1 MVDQPIIPKDDDWK
15 TRLTP
20 EQYDVLRNKGTEA
33 PFTGALLHNDS
44 KGGYKCA
51 ACGQLVFDSKTKF
64 DSGSGWPSFYDAI
77 PGSVVLNEDST
88 HGMIRTEVTCS
99 NCGGHLGHMFPDAPD
114 QPTGKRFCINSVA
127 LDFIEDDKK

>member
-1 MVDQPIIPKDDDWK
+1 MNQLDTPQDEGWK
-15 TRLTP
+15 AKLTP
-20 EQYDVLRNKGTEA
+20 DQYSVLRNKGTEA
-33 PFTGALLHNDS
+33 PFTGTLLHNEA

-77 PGSVVLNEDST
+77 PGSVVLNEDSS

-99 NCGGHLGHMFPDAPD
+99 KCDGHLGHMFPDAPE

-127 LDFIEDDKK
+127 LDFTEDKK